1 MWENSKFYTHIY
13 DWNWSW
19 HHLSKQKLILWPN
32 QADGWQLMFS
42 FLRKSRPYASSDTNQ
57 QDSMSKPGP
66 SWVFPLHLFYLLS
79 CCSSSR
85 KIKWLDA
92 FSLKNRKKILAATLL
107 STRGCA
113 FLCWNRSAFSVHS
126 SWCLPHQ
133 SSPAVLLVSLNLCT
147 SPVHIIS
154 CRTVQKVLWSNMM
167 LHWLLVLRKIDGT
180 RELGTIKTL
189 GLWHWTSPSWKPKQN
204 TFLVVTRSTCLLS
217 RSCNANLSI
226 SVHPAVNHTG
236 HAALSLTLF
245 QALTQVSESQQAGQ
259 WAVKRTDVHPSCSNE
274 ATNAAEWHSYSQR
287 HQRWSMAKSYATKPY
302 FNTVLKSIWTKPGPN
317 WDKIR
322 LDMIDS

>member
-113 FLCWNRSAFSVHS
+113 FLYWNRSAFSVHS

-147 SPVHIIS
+147 SPVHIIFVQDS
-154 CRTVQKVLWSNMM
+154 AKGLVKQHDVTLTVGPSENWRDKRTWNHKNTWTVTLNKS
-167 LHWLLVLRKIDGT
+167 LLEAETQHL
-180 RELGTIKTL
+180 
-189 GLWHWTSPSWKPKQN
+189 PSGN
-204 TFLVVTRSTCLLS
+204 TFNLPFEQKLQCKSIYFCTPSSEPHRTRS
-217 RSCNANLSI
+217 AEFE
-226 SVHPAVNHTG
+226 
-236 HAALSLTLF
+236 ALSSF
-245 QALTQVSESQQAGQ
+245 DPSQWISAGG
-259 WAVKRTDVHPSCSNE
+259 PMSCKADWCASKL
-274 ATNAAEWHSYSQR
+274 Q
-287 HQRWSMAKSYATKPY
+287 
-302 FNTVLKSIWTKPGPN
+302 
-317 WDKIR
+317 
-322 LDMIDS
+322 